1 MADTRAYM
9 ALRYL
14 LLIPL
19 LYGGL
24 VWNSRLEYSD
34 GVTKVDFC
42 AFSTLDIAGLSCIL
56 GRLTT
61 RPCKRSRV
69 NGYSNR
75 RVAYYC
81 NSTATT
87 QIELLK
93 LSGDIASNPG
103 PAIRSSNAGSPC
115 AGCEKALRKNQN
127 GGRCS
132 GCNNTYHMKCS
143 GMISKELRSYS
154 IAKAPTWYCIRC
166 SLPPLSD
173 SFFENVT
180 LGENQDKILS
190 EPLDETWTEYDQ
202 ISRKHRSNLKL
213 GHINANSIGGFK
225 LHEIRSWLISG
236 RFDLLVISETKI
248 DATFPNSMFHVDG
261 FRFCRC
267 DRKAG
272 GGDC

>member
-34 GVTKVDFC
+34 GVTKDGFC
-42 AFSTLDIAGLSCIL
+42 AHSTPDIAGLSCIL

-61 RPCKRSRV
+61 RPYKRSRV
-69 NGYSNR
+69 NRYSNR
-75 RVAYYC
+75 RVAYYY
-81 NSTATT
+81 NSMATT

-103 PAIRSSNAGSPC
+103 PAIRSSNTRSPC

-127 GGRCS
+127 GVRCS
-132 GCNNTYHMKCS
+132 ACNNTYHMKCS

-154 IAKAPTWYCIRC
+154 MAKSLTWYCIRC

-173 SFFENVT
+173 SFFENVN
-180 LGENQDKILS
+180 LGENEDK
-190 EPLDETWTEYDQ
+190 YFR
-202 ISRKHRSNLKL
+202 SR
-213 GHINANSIGGFK
+213 
-225 LHEIRSWLISG
+225 
-236 RFDLLVISETKI
+236 
-248 DATFPNSMFHVDG
+248 
-261 FRFCRC
+261 
-267 DRKAG
+267 
-272 GGDC
+272 

>member
-9 ALRYL
+9 ALRFL
-14 LLIPL
+14 LFIPL

-34 GVTKVDFC
+34 GVTNDGFC
-42 AFSTLDIAGLSCIL
+42 ALSTLDIAGLSCVL

-61 RPCKRSRV
+61 RPYKRLRV

-103 PAIRSSNAGSPC
+103 PAIRSSNTGSPC
-115 AGCEKALRKNQN
+115 AGCEKTLRKNQN
-127 GGRCS
+127 GVRCS

-154 IAKAPTWYCIRC
+154 IAKAPT
-166 SLPPLSD
+166 
-173 SFFENVT
+173 
-180 LGENQDKILS
+180 
-190 EPLDETWTEYDQ
+190 
-202 ISRKHRSNLKL
+202 
-213 GHINANSIGGFK
+213 
-225 LHEIRSWLISG
+225 
-236 RFDLLVISETKI
+236 
-248 DATFPNSMFHVDG
+248 
-261 FRFCRC
+261 
-267 DRKAG
+267 
-272 GGDC
+272 